1 MLKKILGVAAV
12 TLCLMF
18 NVAGEAAKQ
27 PVILD
32 ADMVEMMGSSYAD
45 VS

>member
-32 ADMVEMMGSSYAD
+32 ADMVDWFDDGD
-45 VS
+45 KC